1 MTGGGET
8 PMKLGE
14 WLLFGLAWLALLVLL
29 SDALFNIFKALAKGS
44 LY

>member
-1 MTGGGET
+1 MSVGGET

-29 SDALFNIFKALAKGS
+29 SDALFNILSALARGS

>member
-1 MTGGGET
+1 MTGGGDT

-14 WLLFGLAWLALLVLL
+14 WILFGLAWLALLVLL
-29 SDALFNIFKALAKGS
+29 SDALFNIVSAVARGS

>member
-1 MTGGGET
+1 MIGGGET

-29 SDALFNIFKALAKGS
+29 SDALFNILSALARGS

>member
-29 SDALFNIFKALAKGS
+29 SDALFNILSALARGT